1 MKIIL
6 KNKKASFNYF
16 IIDKYEA
23 GIELKGVEVKSIY
36 NKKLSLDESY
46 VTIIKGEV
54 WILNMHISPYEQ
66 GNRYNQDPLRKRKLL
81 LHKSEILKLSTRIKK
96 EGLTLIPTMIYW
108 SGKKIKVEIGLA
120 KGKKIHDKRD
130 SLKKKEIKKEM
141 IF

>member
-16 IIDKYEA
+16 ILDKYES

-46 VTIIKGEV
+46 VTISKGEV
-54 WILNMHISPYEQ
+54 WIVNMHISPYEQ

-81 LHKSEILKLSTRIKK
+81 LHKKEILKISTKIKK

-120 KGKKIHDKRD
+120 KGKKLHDKRD
-130 SLKKKEIKKEM
+130 SLKKKETKKEM
-141 IF
+141 TF

>member
-16 IIDKYEA
+16 ILDKYEA

-54 WILNMHISPYEQ
+54 WIVNMHISPYEQ

-81 LHKSEILKLSTRIKK
+81 LHKKEILKISTKIKK
-96 EGLTLIPTMIYW
+96 EGLTLIPIMIYW

-120 KGKKIHDKRD
+120 KGKKLHDKRD
-130 SLKKKEIKKEM
+130 SLKKKEIKKE
-141 IF
+141 ITF

>member
-16 IIDKYEA
+16 ILDKYEA

-46 VTIIKGEV
+46 VTISKGEV
-54 WILNMHISPYEQ
+54 WIVNMHISPYEQ

-81 LHKSEILKLSTRIKK
+81 LHKKEILKISTRIKK
-96 EGLTLIPTMIYW
+96 EGLTLIPTMLYW

-120 KGKKIHDKRD
+120 KGKKLHDKRD